1 MNDHDIADIT
11 PTRIRAMQDRANN
24 RDIYHAVSF
33 TDVLKRIAAVCM
45 DYWNTTIYISTPLSK
60 ATVAALKARGF
71 EVFLENDSYTDCD
84 GMMCSKIF
92 ISWENV

>member
-1 MNDHDIADIT
+1 MNDHDIAEIT

-45 DYWNTTIYISTPLSK
+45 DYWNTTIYIFEPLAN
-60 ATVAALKARGF
+60 ATVSALKARGF
-71 EVFLENDSYTDCD
+71 EVHSESGAYTDCD
-84 GMMCSKIF
+84 GMICSKIF
-92 ISWENV
+92 ISWEGV